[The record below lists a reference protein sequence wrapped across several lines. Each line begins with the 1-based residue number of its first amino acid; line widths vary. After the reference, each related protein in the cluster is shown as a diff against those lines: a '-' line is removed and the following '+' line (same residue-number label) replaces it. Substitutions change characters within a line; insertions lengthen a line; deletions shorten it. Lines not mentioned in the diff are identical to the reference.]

1 MKKPADGNGGGSPRL
16 LDLDAAA
23 AYSGIAYWSLRRLVA
38 SGTIPIVRLPAPGAT
53 DGRAMRRILIDRGDL
68 DQLIERFKERLEG

>member
-1 MKKPADGNGGGSPRL
+1 MKKPADGNGSGSPRL

-38 SGTIPIVRLPAPGAT
+38 SGLLPVCRLPCPGAT
-53 DGRAMRRILIDRGDL
+53 DGRAMRRILIDRADL
-68 DQLIERFKERLEG
+68 DGLIDKSKERLAG